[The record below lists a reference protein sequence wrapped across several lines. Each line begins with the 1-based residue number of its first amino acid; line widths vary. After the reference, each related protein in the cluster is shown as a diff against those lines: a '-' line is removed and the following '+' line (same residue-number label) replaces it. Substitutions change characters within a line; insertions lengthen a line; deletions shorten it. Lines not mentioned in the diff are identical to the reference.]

1 MEEFDERFT
10 LLGYD
15 STSIV
20 YNLGDLAIIQF
31 WIFIE
36 LIFLGLLKL
45 LSKVERYECIAK
57 RKEKFVAKYQKIKL
71 SVLWNWPIR
80 FIFEAYLE
88 LSIATILKF
97 KAMTY
102 SYSTA
107 ADVFDTVLGIFYVI
121 LVVTGPAFY
130 FIFFGINSDKLRKNQ
145 KTFVDKYETLF
156 DSIKVDQFWN
166 VNYNAFFML
175 RRFIFVMSCV
185 YWNGSFFILQ
195 ILYALVESMVFIS
208 YLINFRPKKN
218 K

>member
-1 MEEFDERFT
+1 M
-10 LLGYD
+10 
-15 STSIV
+15 
-20 YNLGDLAIIQF
+20 
-31 WIFIE
+31 
-36 LIFLGLLKL
+36 
-45 LSKVERYECIAK
+45 ERYECIAK
-57 RKEKFVAKYQKIKL
+57 RKEKFVATYQKIKL

-185 YWNGSFFILQ
+185 YWNGSFFIFQ